1 MIGLGS
7 DKNSERPVDAL
18 AVKKVNHSLTE
29 NLKSRDASASKN
41 LHWKVKV
48 AKIGSNRNGEPT
60 WKNQHHRK
68 GSQQQGQ
75 LGG

>member
-1 MIGLGS
+1 M
-7 DKNSERPVDAL
+7 
-18 AVKKVNHSLTE
+18 NHSLTE